1 MVDEVRVDNGVRMPP
16 EREIMS
22 ESWKSLFVGV
32 PKRALCL
39 IKKLICVKVTI
50 LTVATWLLLATDRF
64 PAWAWVTV
72 AGFVIGGR
80 EFMKFVKD
88 VRR

>member
-1 MVDEVRVDNGVRMPP
+1 MADEVRADDGVRMPP
-16 EREIMS
+16 EREIMN
-22 ESWKSLFVGV
+22 ESWKSLLVGV

-39 IKKLICVKVTI
+39 VKKLICVKGAI
-50 LTVATWLLLATDRF
+50 LAVATWLLLVTDKF
-64 PAWAWVTV
+64 PAWAWVTI